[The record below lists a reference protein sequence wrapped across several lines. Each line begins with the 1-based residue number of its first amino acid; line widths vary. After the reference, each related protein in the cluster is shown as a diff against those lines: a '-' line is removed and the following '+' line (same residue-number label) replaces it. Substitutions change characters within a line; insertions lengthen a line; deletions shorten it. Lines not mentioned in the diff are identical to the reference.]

1 MARQQTN
8 FNPATKEF
16 EAYLD
21 FSGGQ
26 NSAVSNERLADNEF
40 VLMQNVDNTG
50 RGSAKTRYGR
60 TVYGGPAIVPAYRGQ
75 LGQGVFNFYRTS
87 ITEPDLIVATGGYL
101 FIEFRHEGTA
111 TGVNRLLI
119 TDGANTDFRFQ
130 QTLPIEAAQYRDK
143 LYVATGT
150 KLVEVSYANGSYT
163 AKTVAPYQPTVQEA
177 IYIGTNALAPDPD
190 AYIQDGTGTLDVTGI
205 KPASRNGSVN
215 QDINMTAYIN
225 RPSGDTGTID
235 YKWEY
240 KKTSD
245 ASFPTAAYKDW
256 TAGAKTQVFKF
267 DQPTK
272 YDIKV
277 TIRKTGTTTPTKE
290 YLLTNFQVNATE
302 NPPSMPVSGIQKCRK
317 IILHWD
323 RLLMSGDDTNPF
335 QMYISHLQNPTY
347 FPVSNTISF
356 DFGKQEPITAVVRFQ
371 DMLVVFTRSMVQT
384 LVGKS
389 VEDYTRN
396 LIHDGLGCVAGRS
409 AVVVGNNV
417 LFLSHDGVYAL
428 RPNPYRLETMN
439 VARVDQPIQRE
450 IDPTQTNACAV
461 VHDSQYWLCFPDKK
475 TIYRYYFEQKV
486 WTKDTSDKLNINQFL
501 LSADEVLNLTTDSY
515 IYKHDRTVYTD
526 AGIPYDM
533 IIESKFYDLSA
544 SFNNKKLKRLYI
556 LAKHEKAYDVN
567 MFVTVKADSALALT
581 PDSGTILEDNV
592 NGWSWQVK
600 TAPNFEFLRGTTF
613 GTWIVGDSPFGDVE
627 LSVQRASVRGKCRR
641 VKFTVRTSSSEPCEM
656 YGFAFQFKLKKI

>member
-8 FNPATKEF
+8 FNPAVKEF

-26 NSAVSNERLADNEF
+26 NSAVSNERLNDNEF
-40 VLMQNVDNTG
+40 PLMLNVDNTG

-60 TVYGGPAIVPAYRGQ
+60 VDRGGPKRLLGSTVSK
-75 LGQGVFNFYRTS
+75 GQGLFNFYRANVA
-87 ITEPDLIVATGGYL
+87 EPVLIGAAHGQLYLMRRPVALGT
-101 FIEFRHEGTA
+101 IEKINIVDGT
-111 TGVNRLLI
+111 
-119 TDGANTDFRFQ
+119 DTDFRFQ
-130 QTLPIEAAQYRDK
+130 TQLPIEAAQYRDT
-143 LYVATGT
+143 LYIATGT
-150 KLVEVSYANGSYT
+150 KLVQLTYESNLYK
-163 AKTVAPYQPTVQEA
+163 AKTVEPYQPTVQEA
-177 IYIGTNALAPDPD
+177 IYIGTNGLAPDPD

-225 RPSGDTGTID
+225 RPAGDSGTID

-240 KKTSD
+240 KRSSETT
-245 ASFPTAAYKDW
+245 FPTTPFKDF
-256 TAGAKTQVFKF
+256 TANAKTQAIKF

-277 TIRKTGTTTPTKE
+277 TVRKTGTTTPTKE

-302 NPPSMPVSGIQKCRK
+302 NPPNMSMVGIQKCRK

-335 QMYISHLQNPTY
+335 QMYISHLQNPRY
-347 FPVSNTISF
+347 FPVSNTINF

-371 DMLVVFTRSMVQT
+371 DMLVVFTRSTIQT
-384 LVGKS
+384 LLGKS
-389 VEDYTRN
+389 VDDYQRY
-396 LIHDGLGCVAGRS
+396 LIHDGLGCVAGRT
-409 AVVVGNNV
+409 ATVVGNNV

-428 RPNPYRLETMN
+428 KPNPYRLETMN
-439 VARVDQPIQRE
+439 VGRIDQPIQRE
-450 IDPTQTNACAV
+450 IDPAQTDACAV
-461 VHDSQYWLCFPDKK
+461 VHDSQYWLCFPSKK
-475 TIYRYYFEQKV
+475 EIYRYYFERKV
-486 WTKDTSDKLNINQFL
+486 WTKDTSENLDIAQFL
-501 LSADEVLNLTTDSY
+501 LSADDVFNLTSEGRVY
-515 IYKHDRTVYTD
+515 QHDRTVFMD

-533 IIESKFYDLSA
+533 VIESKFYDLSA

-556 LAKHEKAYDVN
+556 LARHEKEYDVN
-567 MFVTVKADSALALT
+567 MFVTVKADSALAIT
-581 PDSGTILEDNV
+581 PDSGTINRDDE
-592 NGWSWQVK
+592 NGWSWQVV

-613 GTWIVGDSPFGDVE
+613 GTWIVGDSPFGDIE

-641 VKFTVRTSSSEPCEM
+641 VKFSVRTSSTEPCEM